1 MSDPYTDREMNV
13 TIKVP
18 ESKRYAGDNPWFVF
32 RGSPEAVREML
43 IEAFDLDKDL
53 DLFAA
58 VLNAQR
64 IATAGGVLGGKVISP
79 GKAADTSGADAAWQ
93 QAQSSNEQGPPWNAE
108 EKKAEEVDPILA
120 GIESSTDV
128 QELQRLWA
136 ENQDAFNNNT
146 AYMDAYKAKGRA
158 LSGK

>member
-1 MSDPYTDREMNV
+1 MGNPHADREMNV

-32 RGSPEAVREML
+32 RGAPEAVREML

-53 DLFAA
+53 DLFAV

-79 GKAADTSGADAAWQ
+79 GTAAAGTSSADAAWQ
-93 QAQSSNEQGPPWNAE
+93 RAQGSGQQGPPWTE
-108 EKKAEEVDPILA
+108 EKQAEPVDAILA
-120 GIESSTDV
+120 GIESATTVED
-128 QELQRLWA
+128 LQRHWA
-136 ENQDAFNNNT
+136 ENQDSFT
-146 AYMDAYKAKGRA
+146 ANPSYMDAYKAKGKA
-158 LSGK
+158 LMGK